1 MKTNLIQELNDQ
13 KYLSCIKIQEN
24 DGVLNIY
31 ICGTVLC
38 PLDLDSP
45 ECDQDVLTVL
55 DENTREIRTDNR
67 KLYQITFDR
76 YISYQVLNESYS
88 AWDKKES
95 FTMGNLFRRYTKSN
109 YLDYITQ
116 TTYATEFTEQVT
128 HYGILCLNHIIDVI
142 SEDVPVITKHSL

>member
-67 KLYQITFDR
+67 QLYQITFDR

-88 AWDKKES
+88 AWEKRKALRWAIYFVDIQNPIIWIIS
-95 FTMGNLFRRYTKSN
+95 LRQHMRLNLQNRLLIMEF
-109 YLDYITQ
+109 
-116 TTYATEFTEQVT
+116 YA
-128 HYGILCLNHIIDVI
+128 
-142 SEDVPVITKHSL
+142 